1 MNCLLLKSGSEE
13 VFSGGEEL
21 LTRWQ
26 SEPDTLIW
34 IEFAGPITENQEELL
49 ERYLN
54 LHPLGLQDAKR
65 DRHPPK
71 LEVFEASTLILF
83 KELTR
88 ETEDIDFSTIQLAMF
103 TGDRFLVTRTS
114 GPSRSIARVVREV
127 KKDPE
132 HFLEDS
138 GIIAARLI
146 RLVIDRFLAVL
157 LALEPKLEDF
167 EGELMDRF
175 GDRELAELT
184 GYKTDLKRM
193 RRIFLYQ
200 VQMLDNLRKKPCPG
214 FHAERRHELTDIFE
228 QQERA
233 NSLTQLYYELATD
246 LIDGFLS
253 LSSHRLNGIMK
264 VLTIVTAVFVPLSF
278 LAGIYGMNF
287 ENMPELQSRFGYFT
301 LLGVMVAIAT
311 TLIYVFRKRDW
322 L

>member
-13 VFSGGEEL
+13 VFSGSEEL

-26 SEPDTLIW
+26 SEQDTLIW
-34 IEFAGPITENQEELL
+34 IEFAGPINENQEELL

-71 LEVFEASTLILF
+71 LEVFEDSTLILF

-103 TGDRFLVTRTS
+103 TGERFLVTRTS

-132 HFLEDS
+132 HFMEDS

-146 RLVIDRFLAVL
+146 RLVIDRFLTVL
-157 LALEPKLEDF
+157 LALEPKLEEF
-167 EGELMDRF
+167 EDELMDRF

-214 FHAERRHELTDIFE
+214 FPADRRHELTDIFE

-253 LSSHRLNGIMK
+253 LSSHRLNSIMK
-264 VLTIVTAVFVPLSF
+264 VLTIITAVFVPLSF

-287 ENMPELQSRFGYFT
+287 ENMPELQSKFGYFT
-301 LLGVMVAIAT
+301 LLAVMAMIAT
-311 TLIYVFRKRDW
+311 TLLYVFRKRDW